1 MKGSRGKLWNLSK
14 YPWYVLSKWDPS
26 FKSFVILVIVK
37 VKYLLSQYI
46 RNKGFRDIFVFLK
59 RKEIKEIKESYLI
72 TQDLEILYRNIWNES
87 IHWLKYSSTSL
98 SDKEI
103 LKYKIRYIQGKVE
116 LQTQSWLTSLVI
128 LFNRAL
134 TITVLRYL
142 WRTLD
147 LRVFVAKCLA
157 LESRTF

>member
-14 YPWYVLSKWDPS
+14 YPWYVLSMWDPS
-26 FKSFVILVIVK
+26 FKSFVILVIEQ
-37 VKYLLSQYI
+37 VKYLLSQFI
-46 RNKGFRDIFVFLK
+46 RNKRFRDIFVFLK
-59 RKEIKEIKESYLI
+59 RKEIKESYLI
-72 TQDLEILYRNIWNES
+72 TQDFEILYRNIWNES

-103 LKYKIRYIQGKVE
+103 IKYKIRYIQGKVE

-157 LESRTF
+157 LGSRAF